1 MVRTK
6 FDVEHSEFSEAAHQA
21 AVSQVY
27 PDIFPGAPEDTIV
40 VKSPSH
46 LATDEDEI
54 LDLRFKIDRM
64 FEAEFDDFRGN
75 VPISVQERFRHPEY
89 QRYRDL
95 TITEYNK
102 QSDAESELHG
112 ILANIFVYG
121 YYDADE
127 DVIVE
132 AIVVNIPT
140 LFIALANRD
149 IDYRRNTNPKN
160 QDFISF
166 KFKDLHDIG
175 AVIYHYERDEQT

>member
-1 MVRTK
+1 MVK
-6 FDVEHSEFSEAAHQA
+6 MEFDVEHSAFSEAAHQA

-27 PDIFPGAPEDTIV
+27 PDIFPGAPEETVV

-46 LATDEDEI
+46 LSTAEEQMF
-54 LDLRFKIDRM
+54 DLRFKIDRV
-64 FEAEFDDFRGN
+64 FEAEFDDLRGS

-95 TITEYNK
+95 TITEYNND
-102 QSDAESELHG
+102 SDAESELHE

-132 AIVVNIPT
+132 AIIVNLPT
-140 LFIALANRD
+140 LFLALANRD
-149 IDYRRNTNPKN
+149 IEYSRNTNPKN
-160 QDFISF
+160 QDFIAFSF
-166 KFKDLHDIG
+166 DDIHDIG
-175 AVIYHYERDEQT
+175 AVMYHYKRE

>member
-6 FDVEHSEFSEAAHQA
+6 FDVEHSKFSENAHQA
-21 AVSQVY
+21 AVEQVY
-27 PDIFPGAPEDTIV
+27 PDVFTDAPEDTVV

-46 LATDEDEI
+46 LASEEDKQ
-54 LDLRFKIDRM
+54 LDLRYKIDRV

-75 VPISVQERFRHPEY
+75 VPITVQERFRNPEY
-89 QRYRDL
+89 RRYRDL
-95 TITEYNK
+95 TITEYNV

-112 ILANIFVYG
+112 ILANLFVYG
-121 YYDADE
+121 YYDEDE
-127 DVIVE
+127 DEIVE

-140 LFIALANRD
+140 LFLALANRD

-166 KFKDLHDIG
+166 RFEDLHAIG
-175 AVIYHYERDEQT
+175 AVIYHYNPAE